1 MVKGLPVHKQLIL
14 FDGICNLCNTSINY
28 VIKND
33 RDNIFMFAPLQG
45 ATGKLI
51 IEKFHIDITQVDSVL
66 LYTNKEKLKIK
77 SSAALS
83 IASQLKF
90 PINILTIC
98 YIIPPILRN
107 WIYDFVAKNRYK
119 WFGKTNN
126 CMVPTDKIK
135 NKFLP

>member
-126 CMVPTDKIK
+126 CMMPTDKIK